1 MTDDRIL
8 QGSALMMV
16 ALSVWMVMAL
26 LAS

>member
-8 QGSALMMV
+8 QGTALMMV